1 MGAHM
6 PNARR
11 KPTAAVPEAPR
22 KRRISLSVRGDLIE
36 CARTAGINLSEFAE
50 KALIEKLREIERDR
64 WREENRAAIKHFNA
78 RIERDG
84 PLNADLLAF

>member
-1 MGAHM
+1 M
-6 PNARR
+6 PNTRLYRR
-11 KPTAAVPEAPR
+11 PPAPVTDPAR

-36 CARTAGINLSEFAE
+36 YARTAGINLSEFAE
-50 KALIEKLREIERDR
+50 KALTEKLREIERDR
-64 WREENRAAIKHFNA
+64 WREENRAAIQHFNE